1 MNILYGKEYLD
12 SNHLVGHTLAQE
24 ETLMHLISQG
34 LTLVACVAVVYIFS
48 RGLISVL
55 HQLTVAMI
63 RRIDANEVQGEE
75 SKESKESSD
84 RSTDALIRRKLVVL
98 AELCSEGEV
107 ERQEL
112 KVLADELLEEM
123 RG

>member
-1 MNILYGKEYLD
+1 MPTIGQCFSFL
-12 SNHLVGHTLAQE
+12 
-24 ETLMHLISQG
+24 
-34 LTLVACVAVVYIFS
+34 ACVAVVYIFS

-63 RRIDANEVQGEE
+63 RRIDANEVQG
-75 SKESKESSD
+75 
-84 RSTDALIRRKLVVL
+84 DALIRRKLVVL
-98 AELCSEGEV
+98 AELVSEGEV

-112 KVLADELLEEM
+112 KLLADELLEEM